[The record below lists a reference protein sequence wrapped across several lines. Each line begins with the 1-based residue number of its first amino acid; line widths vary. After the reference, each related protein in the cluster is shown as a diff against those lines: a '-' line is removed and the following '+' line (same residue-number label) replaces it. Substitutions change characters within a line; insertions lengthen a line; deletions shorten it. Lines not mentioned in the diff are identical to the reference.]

1 MGILNG
7 LKILDFSTLLP
18 GPYATMMLAD
28 LGAEV
33 IRVESSTRVDLIRV
47 TPPFDK
53 DGLSAAHGYLNRSK
67 RSLTLNLKQAASVEI
82 IKTLVAE
89 YDIVIEQFRP
99 GVMERLG
106 LDYESL
112 KKVNSKLIYC
122 SLTGYGQTGPYRNR
136 PGHDNNYLSV
146 AGVMDYSR
154 RKGKVPTTM
163 GIQIADIAG
172 GSLHSVIGILA
183 AVVHREKTGEGQYID
198 VSMTDAAFSMNAVYG
213 SGYLVG
219 GIEPQPEEMQLN
231 GGTFYD
237 FYETKDGRY
246 FSVGSIEPPFKKI
259 LCEALGKSELFELGM
274 SEQAE
279 DQGMFKKEIKAVFLT
294 KNYEEWLTVFDEDLE
309 ACVEPVLTFAEAC
322 DHPQLQ
328 ARGMIVDVPK
338 ADGSS
343 QKQMATPIKFSSAK
357 PIYQHVGTAVGENT
371 AEILEGQGFS
381 EHQIREWKE
390 QGVFK

>member
-1 MGILNG
+1 
-7 LKILDFSTLLP
+7 
-18 GPYATMMLAD
+18 
-28 LGAEV
+28 
-33 IRVESSTRVDLIRV
+33 
-47 TPPFDK
+47 
-53 DGLSAAHGYLNRSK
+53 
-67 RSLTLNLKQAASVEI
+67 
-82 IKTLVAE
+82 
-89 YDIVIEQFRP
+89 
-99 GVMERLG
+99 
-106 LDYESL
+106 
-112 KKVNSKLIYC
+112 
-122 SLTGYGQTGPYRNR
+122 
-136 PGHDNNYLSV
+136 
-146 AGVMDYSR
+146 
-154 RKGKVPTTM
+154 
-163 GIQIADIAG
+163 
-172 GSLHSVIGILA
+172 
-183 AVVHREKTGEGQYID
+183 
-198 VSMTDAAFSMNAVYG
+198 
-213 SGYLVG
+213 
-219 GIEPQPEEMQLN
+219 
-231 GGTFYD
+231 
-237 FYETKDGRY
+237 
-246 FSVGSIEPPFKKI
+246 
-259 LCEALGKSELFELGM
+259 M

>member
-53 DGLSAAHGYLNRSK
+53 DDLSAAHGYLNRSK

-246 FSVGSIEPPFKKI
+246 FSVGSIEPPFKKYFAR
-259 LCEALGKSELFELGM
+259 LLGNR
-274 SEQAE
+274 
-279 DQGMFKKEIKAVFLT
+279 
-294 KNYEEWLTVFDEDLE
+294 NYLNW
-309 ACVEPVLTFAEAC
+309 
-322 DHPQLQ
+322 
-328 ARGMIVDVPK
+328 G
-338 ADGSS
+338 
-343 QKQMATPIKFSSAK
+343 
-357 PIYQHVGTAVGENT
+357 
-371 AEILEGQGFS
+371 
-381 EHQIREWKE
+381 
-390 QGVFK
+390 